1 MGHNII
7 VIGVGGGADQ
17 TLKRLKQTNIQHID
31 YLTINSYSA
40 AFPDINLGMFYS
52 GHFIYEWPHIETW
65 IELTIRAENDIR
77 EMILKK
83 SPSCVIIVAGFGG
96 FTGTGSAPVVA
107 HIVKS
112 LNLFSVGI
120 ITTPF
125 RWEGKERKKRALS
138 NISHMKKYID
148 SLFVIDSDSVLE
160 NIPDSYAPNFVDMF
174 NLLDKRL
181 CDIVKEFFSISFNNV
196 IHWTLESLI
205 YHIPK
210 RSFAFYE
217 TETASNIQ
225 EVENS
230 INNIKY
236 EFVKNGIN
244 HESIKFM
251 ITNIHV
257 SSLSAIKMNHIQ
269 KITSAINDSFHMSM
283 HDLGIGI
290 TIDDKVGDKIR
301 IAILIF
307 TIALN

>member
-1 MGHNII
+1 MGHNIL

-17 TLKRLKQTNIQHID
+17 TLKRLKQTNIQNID

-138 NISHMKKYID
+138 HISHMKKYID

-160 NIPDSYAPNFVDMF
+160 NI
-174 NLLDKRL
+174 L
-181 CDIVKEFFSISFNNV
+181 
-196 IHWTLESLI
+196 IH
-205 YHIPK
+205 
-210 RSFAFYE
+210 
-217 TETASNIQ
+217 
-225 EVENS
+225 
-230 INNIKY
+230 
-236 EFVKNGIN
+236 
-244 HESIKFM
+244 
-251 ITNIHV
+251 
-257 SSLSAIKMNHIQ
+257 
-269 KITSAINDSFHMSM
+269 M
-283 HDLGIGI
+283 H
-290 TIDDKVGDKIR
+290 R
-301 IAILIF
+301 IL
-307 TIALN
+307 

>member
-1 MGHNII
+1 MDHNIL

-17 TLKRLKQTNIQHID
+17 TLKRLKQTNIQNID

-148 SLFVIDSDSVLE
+148 SFLSSIVIAYWKIFL
-160 NIPDSYAPNFVDMF
+160 
-174 NLLDKRL
+174 
-181 CDIVKEFFSISFNNV
+181 
-196 IHWTLESLI
+196 IH
-205 YHIPK
+205 
-210 RSFAFYE
+210 
-217 TETASNIQ
+217 
-225 EVENS
+225 
-230 INNIKY
+230 
-236 EFVKNGIN
+236 
-244 HESIKFM
+244 
-251 ITNIHV
+251 
-257 SSLSAIKMNHIQ
+257 
-269 KITSAINDSFHMSM
+269 M
-283 HDLGIGI
+283 H
-290 TIDDKVGDKIR
+290 R
-301 IAILIF
+301 IL
-307 TIALN
+307 